1 MPHDTIHEKGMGVS
15 ETATP
20 CHFRYF
26 SDNLFQILF
35 RQSFFYIHLIML
47 YTDGN
52 KGEEQ

>member
-26 SDNLFQILF
+26 SDNLF
-35 RQSFFYIHLIML
+35 FYIHLIML